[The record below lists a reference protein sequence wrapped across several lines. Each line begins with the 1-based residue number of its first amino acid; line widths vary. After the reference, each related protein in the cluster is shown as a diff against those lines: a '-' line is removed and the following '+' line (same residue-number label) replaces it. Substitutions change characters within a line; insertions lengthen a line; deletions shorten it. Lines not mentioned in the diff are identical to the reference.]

1 MLEEYMKSQY
11 IVFPEQGV
19 VKVETEEV
27 PEGDLTPMEVL
38 IRNEVTYVSAGTEL
52 ARLAGLEQGMG
63 FPVRPG
69 YAAIGR
75 IVAKGPAV
83 DDFEIGQRVFYSG
96 KHCSAQ
102 RYEHGQDHQWGRIY
116 PVPDELSSEDA
127 AYGCLAQIAMTAPL
141 LTGCELGD
149 TVAVFG
155 LGVIGNF
162 CAQWYRHMG
171 ARVIALD
178 PVAQRCE
185 LARKVGLGTV
195 LDVPPDKQV
204 EAVRDLT
211 DGKGAEI
218 TVDAA
223 GHSAVVAN
231 CVEATALFG
240 QIVML
245 GSPRA
250 AYECNMTKTLRRI
263 HQNGQV
269 LRGAHMWHF
278 PAFDVREV
286 KHTVANNYRTVFS
299 MIADGA
305 LKVKPLQSH
314 VARPQDAAGVYDGL
328 QNRREEYWGVV
339 FRWE

>member
-1 MLEEYMKSQY
+1 MKAEY
-11 IVFPEQGV
+11 IVFTEKGV
-19 VKVETEEV
+19 VAVETEEV
-27 PEGDLTPMEVL
+27 TEGNLAPFEVL
-38 IRNEVTYVSAGTEL
+38 MRNEVTHVSAGTEL
-52 ARLAGLEQGMG
+52 ARLNGMEQGQD
-63 FPVRPG
+63 FPARPG

-75 IVAKGPAV
+75 IVAKGASV
-83 DDFEIGQRVFYSG
+83 DDFEVGQRVLYSG

-102 RYEHGQDHQWGRIY
+102 RFEHGQDHQWGRLY
-116 PVPDELSSEDA
+116 PVPDELASEDA

-155 LGVIGNF
+155 LGVVGNF

-185 LARKVGLGTV
+185 LARQVGMDTV

-204 EAVRDLT
+204 EAVMELT
-211 DGKGAEI
+211 DGKGATT

-231 CVEATALFG
+231 CVAATALFG
-240 QIVML
+240 QVALL

-250 AYECNMTKTLRRI
+250 VYECNMTETLRNI
-263 HQNGQV
+263 HQSGLV
-269 LRGAHMWHF
+269 VRGAHMWHF
-278 PAFDVREV
+278 PALDVREV
-286 KHTVANNYRTVFS
+286 KHTVASNYRTVFK

-305 LKVKPLQSH
+305 LSIKPLQSH
-314 VARPQDAAGVYDGL
+314 VVQPEDAQAVYDGL
-328 QNRREEYWGVV
+328 QHKRDEYVGVV
-339 FRWE
+339 FQWE